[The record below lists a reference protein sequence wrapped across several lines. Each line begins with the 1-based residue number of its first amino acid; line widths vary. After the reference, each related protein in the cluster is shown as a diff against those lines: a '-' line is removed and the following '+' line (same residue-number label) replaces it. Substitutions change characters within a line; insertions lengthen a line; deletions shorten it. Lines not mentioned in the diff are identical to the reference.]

1 MFFNKISIK
10 KKINILNIL
19 KKKNPLF
26 ILETSSI
33 QNKISNKNIT
43 DSLSANL
50 IDIDENNFF
59 NFKIKKYQK

>member
-10 KKINILNIL
+10 KKNNLNIL

-26 ILETSSI
+26 ILKTSLI

-43 DSLSANL
+43 DILRANI

-59 NFKIKKYQK
+59 